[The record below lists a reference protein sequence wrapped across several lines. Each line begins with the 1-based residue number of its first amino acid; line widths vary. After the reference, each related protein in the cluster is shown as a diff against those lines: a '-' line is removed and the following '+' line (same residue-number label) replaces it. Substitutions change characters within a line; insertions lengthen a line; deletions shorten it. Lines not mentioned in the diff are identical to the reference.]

1 MTQIPRKGKIRQ
13 IYIYI
18 YFYEERFVFRF
29 FAKILRFSIP
39 RNIPVVKFYDSKEDF
54 LLLSLFVCLE
64 FRRNKNSQ
72 NSLQIF
78 LAANLYLYRVYL
90 YSRLRYFRESIF
102 DFRISKKFAR
112 GMYWTIICEE
122 TVQLKYV

>member
-1 MTQIPRKGKIRQ
+1 M
-13 IYIYI
+13 
-18 YFYEERFVFRF
+18 
-29 FAKILRFSIP
+29 
-39 RNIPVVKFYDSKEDF
+39 VKFYDSKEDF
-54 LLLSLFVCLE
+54 LFLSLSVSNFVEQKLA
-64 FRRNKNSQ
+64 KND
-72 NSLQIF
+72 SLQIF

>member
-1 MTQIPRKGKIRQ
+1 M
-13 IYIYI
+13 
-18 YFYEERFVFRF
+18 
-29 FAKILRFSIP
+29 
-39 RNIPVVKFYDSKEDF
+39 KFYDSKEDF
-54 LLLSLFVCLE
+54 LSLSLSRISSKEKLA
-64 FRRNKNSQ
+64 KND
-72 NSLQIF
+72 SLQIF